1 MCRRPA
7 REPDAFREIRS
18 EYRITEPLV
27 RFYHA
32 IMRPNYGTRRTHWP

>member
-7 REPDAFREIRS
+7 REPDAFREN
-18 EYRITEPLV
+18 RITEPLV
-27 RFYHA
+27 RFYYA